1 MPSAELFAAVSA
13 PTRVTEAG
21 LERAVVDA
29 GYLHGL
35 RVAGLLPLIASPL
48 DDDMTHQRMF
58 DAANALLLTGG
69 EDVDP
74 ARYGE
79 PVRGTRRFSTERD
92 AMEFDLLE
100 QALERGMP
108 VLAICRGM
116 QVLNVALGGTLHQD
130 LETDFD
136 DAIVHDSWKDF
147 DGSIHPITPMDP
159 VLLGGVFDDGPTV
172 QNSAHHQGID
182 RLADVL
188 TPVGHT
194 SDGLVEAV
202 ELRRPGGGWTV
213 GVQWHPERKIDRDDG
228 VNRRLFEAFG
238 DAARGLGQAAG
249 PRLVP

>member
-1 MPSAELFAAVSA
+1 MAELFAAVTA

-58 DAANALLLTGG
+58 EVAGALLLTGG
-69 EDVDP
+69 EDIDP
-74 ARYGE
+74 SRYGAS
-79 PVRGTRRFSTERD
+79 VKGTRRISAERD
-92 AMEFDLLE
+92 AMEFELVE
-100 QALERGMP
+100 RALERDLP

-116 QVLNVALGGTLHQD
+116 QVLNVVLGGTLHQD
-130 LETDFD
+130 LAMDFD
-136 DAIVHDSWKDF
+136 DSIAHDSWEDF
-147 DGSIHPITPMDP
+147 DGAIHAITPDDP
-159 VLLGGVFDDGPTV
+159 MLLGGVFDHGPTV

-182 RLADVL
+182 RIADVL

-202 ELRRPGGGWTV
+202 EFRRPGAAWIV

-238 DAARGLGQAAG
+238 DAARGLSQAPG
-249 PRLVP
+249 PRLMP